1 LSGQLILF
9 TKNSV
14 EGRVRD
20 VLQAKLSIILDELGI
35 DKAGDVLDTSL
46 SGDVIEKIMTHVIM
60 EDADLNAEVDMT
72 VKNLQNEIDQVRE
85 QCTVYGISEEPNLS
99 AAEKLRSHPL
109 PYWIERMTIHY
120 LRLEEC
126 EVERDLLGWN
136 FVWPDGKKVRSAAFQ
151 SGDLSSDGNLLSLE
165 NPRVRR
171 LAMNLPQFFLG
182 QPLPRV
188 SVSGLPKSVSGL
200 WGLFEIRISV
210 QQPANTKIRIP
221 LIRRGYLCVFM
232 RKNGKLFMP
241 TARYIW
247 DQLLTDDIS
256 IERMMSSNESI
267 AAGEKLLSAA
277 EQVGQE
283 IFDLMQDSHF
293 AAVAREK
300 ERGKTAFASRRKA
313 IDRLGLQAVRQFR
326 LARLDKDE
334 SQWRSE
340 LQSARQIIPEMRS
353 LLMLNILGTTN
364 GHE

>member
-1 LSGQLILF
+1 
-9 TKNSV
+9 
-14 EGRVRD
+14 
-20 VLQAKLSIILDELGI
+20 
-35 DKAGDVLDTSL
+35 
-46 SGDVIEKIMTHVIM
+46 
-60 EDADLNAEVDMT
+60 
-72 VKNLQNEIDQVRE
+72 
-85 QCTVYGISEEPNLS
+85 
-99 AAEKLRSHPL
+99 
-109 PYWIERMTIHY
+109 
-120 LRLEEC
+120 
-126 EVERDLLGWN
+126 
-136 FVWPDGKKVRSAAFQ
+136 
-151 SGDLSSDGNLLSLE
+151 
-165 NPRVRR
+165 
-171 LAMNLPQFFLG
+171 MNLPQFFLG